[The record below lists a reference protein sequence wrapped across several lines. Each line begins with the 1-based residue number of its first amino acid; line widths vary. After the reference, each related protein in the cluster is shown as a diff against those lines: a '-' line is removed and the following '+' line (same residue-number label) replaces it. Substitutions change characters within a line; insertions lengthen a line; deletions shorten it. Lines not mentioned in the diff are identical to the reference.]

1 MPTKKKPIKKK
12 ETATPKKAVVP
23 QIEKETEPTTEQATE
38 LLNQETEPVSVQ
50 ESYKKKFDEIKNNIM
65 SNYNVH
71 PRESHLY
78 HVSLEKVKFDDATG
92 ERLSKA
98 FVQKFNRR
106 EWANFQK
113 YGDKGFT
120 VKILWSPQN
129 Q

>member
-12 ETATPKKAVVP
+12 ETATPKKAIVP
-23 QIEKETEPTTEQATE
+23 QIVKETEPITEQATE
-38 LLNQETEPVSVQ
+38 LLNQETEPISVQ
-50 ESYKKKFDEIKNNIM
+50 EPYKKKFDEIKNNIM

-71 PRESHLY
+71 PMESHLY
-78 HVSLEKVKFDDATG
+78 HVSLERVKFDDATG

>member
-1 MPTKKKPIKKK
+1 M
-12 ETATPKKAVVP
+12 
-23 QIEKETEPTTEQATE
+23 KETEPITEQATE
-38 LLNQETEPVSVQ
+38 LLNQETEPISVQ
-50 ESYKKKFDEIKNNIM
+50 EHYKKKFDEIKNNIM

-71 PRESHLY
+71 PMESHLY
-78 HVSLEKVKFDDATG
+78 HVSLERVKFDDATG

>member
-1 MPTKKKPIKKK
+1 M
-12 ETATPKKAVVP
+12 P
-23 QIEKETEPTTEQATE
+23 QIEKVMEQVTEKVTDKVTEKVTE
-38 LLNQETEPVSVQ
+38 SPNQETEPVSGQ
-50 ESYKKKFDEIKNNIM
+50 EPYKKNFDEIKNNIM

-71 PRESHLY
+71 PMESHLY
-78 HVSLEKVKFDDATG
+78 HVSLERVKFDEATG

>member
-1 MPTKKKPIKKK
+1 M
-12 ETATPKKAVVP
+12 P
-23 QIEKETEPTTEQATE
+23 QIVKETEPITEQATE

-50 ESYKKKFDEIKNNIM
+50 EPYKMKFDEIKNNIM

-71 PRESHLY
+71 PMESHLY
-78 HVSLEKVKFDDATG
+78 HVSLERVKFDDATG